1 MIVFFKKKGYGQPSF
16 HKGHCMPRIPVDKIE
31 VGMKLV
37 RPITDKNGMVLLSEG
52 TVLTEK
58 WVERIQDMS
67 IEAIYIDGPSVQPIP
82 KDEALSLL
90 NARFQHVEDQPHM
103 GFLKKVVREYIEG
116 LYG

>member
-1 MIVFFKKKGYGQPSF
+1 
-16 HKGHCMPRIPVDKIE
+16 MPRIPTDKIE
-31 VGMKLV
+31 VGMKLIK
-37 RPITDKNGMVLLSEG
+37 PITDRNGMVLLSEG

-67 IEAIYIDGPSVQPIP
+67 IEAIYVDGPTLQLIP

-90 NARFQHVEDQPHM
+90 NARFQHVENQPHM
-103 GFLKKVVREYIEG
+103 AFIKKVVREYIEG

>member
-1 MIVFFKKKGYGQPSF
+1 
-16 HKGHCMPRIPVDKIE
+16 MPRIPTDKIE
-31 VGMKLV
+31 AGMKLIK
-37 RPITDKNGMVLLSEG
+37 PITDRNGMVLLSEG

-67 IEAIYIDGPSVQPIP
+67 VDAIYIDGPTIQPVP

-90 NARFQHVEDQPHM
+90 NARFQHVENQPHM
-103 GFLKKVVREYIEG
+103 SFIKKVVHEYIEG

>member
-1 MIVFFKKKGYGQPSF
+1 
-16 HKGHCMPRIPVDKIE
+16 MPKIPTDKIE
-31 VGMKLV
+31 VGMKLIK
-37 RPITDKNGMVLLSEG
+37 PITDRNGMVLLSEG

-67 IEAIYIDGPSVQPIP
+67 IEAIYIDGPALQLIP

-90 NARFQHVEDQPHM
+90 NDRFQHIENQPHM
-103 GFLKKVVREYIEG
+103 AFIKKVVREYIEG

>member
-1 MIVFFKKKGYGQPSF
+1 MVLCSHQYKVFA
-16 HKGHCMPRIPVDKIE
+16 MPRIPIDKIE

-37 RPITDKNGMVLLSEG
+37 KPITDKNGMVLLSEG

-67 IEAIYIDGPSVQPIP
+67 IEAIYIDGPTVQPIP

-90 NARFQHVEDQPHM
+90 DARFQPVEDQPHM
-103 GFLKKVVREYIEG
+103 GFIKKVLKEYIEG